1 MPKRTLAKI
10 LAMALTAGV
19 LTSCGSSNSVTPNP
33 AKGSLI
39 TIVEDAPIC
48 NVISATLT
56 LTGLSFT
63 PVGGGANASYLTTT
77 ASFAPSIRLN
87 LQQLR
92 DFNTILYVFNV
103 NAGNY
108 NQANLLVELA
118 QVATYEPTLTPAV
131 KLLTTT
137 LTQPRPTVALSSPLV
152 ITPGQANVLLLDFDV
167 LHMLQAN
174 AAGQLTG
181 VVKPVISVTPLTA
194 ANGNGFAEFD
204 DLSGFVRSVTLSN
217 TTSNPLY
224 TGSFLM
230 QLLSP
235 SVSGAPA
242 MAVNLTANTN
252 LVGFPDLAHLVPDSY
267 MEVDATLDS
276 QGNLAGNTVEFQA
289 LEHPY
294 ASSSTKPAS
303 TALIGPIVSIST
315 DQVGNP
321 TQFNLWVRDA
331 EPMDPSN
338 ITLDS
343 IFQVN
348 LSSGTVFQVSA
359 LGPNFANLGF
369 GPLNLAVGQEVVVH
383 GVYTRP
389 PASTGTKSNLPVTV
403 NPSAIFLKL
412 QSLQG
417 SLGSIV
423 QIGSDNLTGAF
434 VLNPCCTLLQGAPIY
449 VLTNNQTTFVNTNGL
464 GGLTSQ
470 EGLLVKGM
478 PFFEPQ
484 AGTINGVPIPA
495 GTLVVEAKQV
505 RRLQM

>member
-56 LTGLSFT
+56 LTGLSFA

-118 QVATYEPTLTPAV
+118 QVATYEPTLTPPV

-137 LTQPRPTVALSSPLV
+137 LTQPKPTIALSSPLV

>member
-1 MPKRTLAKI
+1 MPKRTLARI

-118 QVATYEPTLTPAV
+118 QVATYEPTLTPPV

-137 LTQPRPTVALSSPLV
+137 LTQPRPTIALSSPLV

-204 DLSGFVRSVTLSN
+204 DLSGFVRSVTLTN

-252 LVGFPDLAHLVPDSY
+252 LVGFTDLAHLVPDSY

-289 LEHPY
+289 LD
-294 ASSSTKPAS
+294 T
-303 TALIGPIVSIST
+303 
-315 DQVGNP
+315 
-321 TQFNLWVRDA
+321 
-331 EPMDPSN
+331 PMRVVP
-338 ITLDS
+338 
-343 IFQVN
+343 
-348 LSSGTVFQVSA
+348 LS
-359 LGPNFANLGF
+359 
-369 GPLNLAVGQEVVVH
+369 
-383 GVYTRP
+383 
-389 PASTGTKSNLPVTV
+389 LPVR
-403 NPSAIFLKL
+403 P
-412 QSLQG
+412 
-417 SLGSIV
+417 
-423 QIGSDNLTGAF
+423 
-434 VLNPCCTLLQGAPIY
+434 
-449 VLTNNQTTFVNTNGL
+449 
-464 GGLTSQ
+464 
-470 EGLLVKGM
+470 
-478 PFFEPQ
+478 
-484 AGTINGVPIPA
+484 
-495 GTLVVEAKQV
+495 
-505 RRLQM
+505 

>member
-19 LTSCGSSNSVTPNP
+19 LTSCGSSNSTTPHP
-33 AKGSLI
+33 AQGSLI
-39 TIVEDAPIC
+39 TIVGDAPIC
-48 NVISATLT
+48 NAISTTLT
-56 LTGLSFT
+56 LTGLNFS

-77 ASFAPSIRLN
+77 SSYAPSIRLN

-92 DFNTILYVFNV
+92 DFNTILYVFNI
-103 NAGNY
+103 NAGRY
-108 NQANLLVELA
+108 DQANFLVELA
-118 QVATYEPTLTPAV
+118 QVATYEPTLTPPV

-137 LTQPRPTVALSSPLV
+137 LTQPKPSIALSSPLV
-152 ITPGQANVLLLDFDV
+152 ITAGQANVLLVDFDV

-181 VVKPVISVTPLTA
+181 EVQPVISVTPLTA
-194 ANGNGFAEFD
+194 PTNGSAYAEFD
-204 DLSGFVRSVTLSN
+204 DLSGFVRSVTLTN

-235 SVSGAPA
+235 SVSGAPTI
-242 MAVNLTANTN
+242 AVNFSANTS
-252 LVGFPDLAHLVPDSY
+252 LVGSTDLDHLLPDSY
-267 MEVDATLDS
+267 VEVNVTLDR

-294 ASSSTKPAS
+294 ASSTKPPS

-321 TQFNLWVRDA
+321 TQFGLWVRDA
-331 EPMDPSN
+331 EPMDTSN

-348 LSSGTVFQVSA
+348 LSSGTAFQVSA

-369 GPLNLAVGQEVVVH
+369 GPRNLAVGQEVVVH
-383 GVYTRP
+383 GAYTTVP
-389 PASTGTKSNLPVTV
+389 GSTGAKSNLPVTV
-403 NPSAIFLKL
+403 DPSAIFLKL

-417 SLGSIV
+417 SVGSIV
-423 QIGSDNLTGAF
+423 QVGSDNLTGAF
-434 VLNPCCTLLQGAPIY
+434 VLTPCCTLLEGAPIY

-470 EGLLVKGM
+470 EVLLVKGM

-505 RRLQM
+505 RRLHM

>member
-118 QVATYEPTLTPAV
+118 QVATYEPTLTPPV

-137 LTQPRPTVALSSPLV
+137 LTQPKPTIALSSPLV
-152 ITPGQANVLLLDFDV
+152 ITPGQANVLLVDFDV